1 MSEYIADRINFQII
15 RTPAGEELAVLPL
28 EELEEMLDILE
39 AEDIRRKLEAGEEE
53 AIPAEVAYR
62 IVFDGES
69 PLKVFREYR
78 GLTQEQLA
86 EKAGTTKNYISQI
99 ENRRR
104 HAGRKLLKRLAQ
116 ALNLSPEDLADERAD

>member
-1 MSEYIADRINFQII
+1 MNKIPDFQVILS
-15 RTPAGEELAVLPL
+15 PQGEKLAIPPL
-28 EELEEMLDILE
+28 EDLEKLVEELEMAE
-39 AEDIRRKLEAGEEE
+39 AVELHNRIKAGEEE
-53 AIPAEVAYR
+53 TFPESLVIR
-62 IVFDGES
+62 IIDNGES